1 MKEVEIDYYENNE
14 HIKDEDE
21 NLEVKLTEFPKGFV
35 GTIEQEFIEILDE
48 YGKPTGRFEEF
59 VFKKIEEE

>member
-14 HIKDEDE
+14 HINDKEGK
-21 NLEVKLTEFPKGFV
+21 LEVKLSEVPVGFV

-48 YGKPTGRFEEF
+48 DGKPTGKFEEF
-59 VFKKIEEE
+59 IFKEIEEE